1 MDVPKAKIC
10 LLLSLE
16 LNMIEFDSRLQK
28 GSARFGDLFKKFA
41 HCNLFTISVHS
52 LKKISLIYATH
63 EENPFGIKLNRICD
77 SLLILNDN
85 GVSRGQ

>member
-1 MDVPKAKIC
+1 MSAAESRAQYDRIRTH
-10 LLLSLE
+10 
-16 LNMIEFDSRLQK
+16 DSKK

-63 EENPFGIKLNRICD
+63 EKNPFGIKLHRICD